1 MDKVGKVKK
10 EREVGEGRKECQP
23 ALCAMCE
30 RSEQCEVEQVGVVWK
45 GSSGEGPV
53 PDEPSSPEDPA
64 VTNARWL
71 ALLLM

>member
-1 MDKVGKVKK
+1 
-10 EREVGEGRKECQP
+10 
-23 ALCAMCE
+23 MCE